1 MAIKIHPSIV
11 VHPGPWLR
19 REIVDHYKLSI
30 IRAAEHLG
38 VTRPAMSN
46 LLNGKAALSPEMAIR
61 FEKAFNDPAAT
72 MMRMQAA
79 WDLAQVELRAGRNQG
94 GEVAGGGLRRHG
106 ASAT

>member
-30 IRAAEHLG
+30 RRVAEHLG
-38 VTRPAMSN
+38 VARPAMSN
-46 LLNGKAALSPEMAIR
+46 LLNGTAALSPEMAIR
-61 FEKAFNDPAAT
+61 FEKAFGISAKT

-79 WDLAQVELRAGRNQG
+79 HDLAQVELRVDEIKVERWPEA
-94 GEVAGGGLRRHG
+94 A
-106 ASAT
+106 

>member
-30 IRAAEHLG
+30 RRAASHLA
-38 VTRPAMSN
+38 VTRHAMSN

-61 FEKAFNDPAAT
+61 FEKAFGISAKT
-72 MMRMQAA
+72 MIRMQEA
-79 WDLAQVELRAGRNQG
+79 WNLAQLELRAHEIKVERWPK
-94 GEVAGGGLRRHG
+94 A
-106 ASAT
+106 A

>member
-19 REIVDHYKLSI
+19 REIVEHYKLSVS
-30 IRAAEHLG
+30 RVAEHFG
-38 VTRPAMSN
+38 VTRHAMSN

-61 FEKAFNDPAAT
+61 FEKAFGISANT

-79 WDLAQVELRAGRNQG
+79 YDLAQVELRADEIKVERWP
-94 GEVAGGGLRRHG
+94 EA
-106 ASAT
+106 A